1 MLACGVVGSA
11 AFAPAVA
18 PRSAAAPRVSVQ
30 METLSDLKTLASG
43 LNPVVGYWDPL
54 KLAEAEFWDN
64 TNEETIGWLR
74 HAEIKHGRVA
84 MAGFVGYL
92 VHAQHIHFPWTPYPG
107 FDAAADALLSPP
119 EQWDAVPYNGKLQ
132 ILLAI
137 GFLEWWSEIR
147 VDGTPHYMKGGKPG
161 CARSRAVPRLP
172 SLRRDQ
178 HSTGARRA
186 ACCALTRLR
195 ALRCARSYFPDFD
208 AVPSQLPHWIGLN
221 LYDPFKWS
229 KKMTPEKKA
238 LRLNMEL
245 NNGRLAM
252 IGLMGFLS
260 AQKIEGSVPLLKGI
274 VAPYDGEVMAPL
286 FGAGAPAFWS

>member
-161 CARSRAVPRLP
+161 YYP
-172 SLRRDQ
+172 
-178 HSTGARRA
+178 T
-186 ACCALTRLR
+186 
-195 ALRCARSYFPDFD
+195 FD
-208 AVPSQLPHWIGLN
+208 LGEPAPGKTLGWGIPHPCPFN
-221 LYDPFKWS
+221 LYDPFNLNKNRS
-229 KKMTPEKKA
+229 DEAKA
-238 LRLNMEL
+238 NGLLVEI

-252 IGLMGFLS
+252 LGIMGFLAES
-260 AQKIEGSVPLLKGI
+260 KVEGAVPALTGI
-274 VAPYDGEVMAPL
+274 VKPYAGEVMAPFAATDAGLPYVADMLKYSL
-286 FGAGAPAFWS
+286 F